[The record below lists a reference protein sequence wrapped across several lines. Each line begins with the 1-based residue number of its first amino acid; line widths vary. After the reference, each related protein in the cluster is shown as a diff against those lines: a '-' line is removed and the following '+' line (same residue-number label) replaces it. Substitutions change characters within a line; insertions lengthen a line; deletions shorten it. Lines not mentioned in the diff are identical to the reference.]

1 MSVSYLT
8 RRVCYWFGQS
18 KDCRMNSTPDQ
29 IKAAALSV
37 MPLPMVAAEAELRE
51 LELAKADLCA
61 KISVEKDVASGAFQS
76 QLKVISQ
83 DDRRAAQAR
92 LDSLNAE
99 AERLDRVASAVRE
112 KLRSFSS
119 ENTAAVRDA
128 MIPLRKAAAE
138 RIVAN
143 IKQLTAAID
152 CLNAT
157 GLALKEAGTPAVF
170 MPAPLLDGMNE
181 IAKSIIA
188 ASSPEQEK
196 R

>member
-37 MPLPMVAAEAELRE
+37 MPLAMVAAEAELRE
-51 LELAKADLCA
+51 IELAQADVCA
-61 KISVEKDVASGAFQS
+61 KIAADQGVAGGAQS
-76 QLKVISQ
+76 WRKINSLE
-83 DDRRAAQAR
+83 DRRAAQAR
-92 LDSLNAE
+92 LESLNSE
-99 AERLDRVASAVRE
+99 AARLNRSASEVRA
-112 KLRSFSS
+112 RIRGCSV
-119 ENTAAVRDA
+119 ENATAVRDA
-128 MIPLRKAAAE
+128 MSPLRKAAAR
-138 RIVAN
+138 RIV
-143 IKQLTAAID
+143 TAIAELDNAID

-170 MPAPLLDGMNE
+170 MPAPLLDGMKE

>member
-1 MSVSYLT
+1 MSVSYLA
-8 RRVCYWFGQS
+8 RRVCYWLGQS
-18 KDCRMNSTPDQ
+18 KDCRMNNTPDQ

-51 LELAKADLCA
+51 IELAQADVCA
-61 KISVEKDVASGAFQS
+61 KIAADQGVAGGARLESLNSEAARLNRSASVVRARIRECSVE
-76 QLKVISQ
+76 
-83 DDRRAAQAR
+83 
-92 LDSLNAE
+92 NA
-99 AERLDRVASAVRE
+99 
-112 KLRSFSS
+112 
-119 ENTAAVRDA
+119 TAVRDA
-128 MIPLRKAAAE
+128 MSPLRKAAAR
-138 RIVAN
+138 RIV
-143 IKQLTAAID
+143 TAIAELDNAID